1 MVLTKSRKHFYEV
14 FTDFQCY
21 ILANMHKGDF
31 NGVTATHY
39 NIVEYICRKGK
50 TTGTKIAADFGVSQ
64 AAISRQVRFLVTN
77 RFLEQKQREEDRRV
91 YALQATDKGRA
102 LINTS
107 ESFRTHVTKQAHKLL
122 SQKEL
127 TTLTALLAKVLE
139 GIKP

>member
-1 MVLTKSRKHFYEV
+1 MTKSQQHFYEV

-39 NIVEYICRKGK
+39 NVVEYICRKGK

-64 AAISRQVRFLVTN
+64 AAISRQVRFLVHN
-77 RFLEQKQREEDRRV
+77 RFVEQKQREEDRRI
-91 YALQATDKGRA
+91 YSLQATDKGRA

-107 ESFRTHVTKQAHKLL
+107 ESFRTHVTKRAHQLL

-127 TTLTALLAKVLE
+127 TTLTTLLAKVLE
-139 GIKP
+139 GIKPQH